1 MLGGEEFRGERQH
14 AGTGGAADVPGHG
27 SQGQGGDGIE
37 SVGGYPPGK
46 REEEIAM
53 VKDPP
58 FLMGKSRISMAMF
71 NSYVSLLGGM
81 LGWLGYVGMK
91 DGFRMIEMG
100 EEKML
105 G

>member
-1 MLGGEEFRGERQH
+1 M
-14 AGTGGAADVPGHG
+14 T
-27 SQGQGGDGIE
+27 
-37 SVGGYPPGK
+37 PGK
-46 REEEIAM
+46 REEDIAM

-58 FLMGKSRISMAMF
+58 FLMGKYRISMAMAMF
-71 NSYVSLLGGM
+71 NSYVSLPGGM